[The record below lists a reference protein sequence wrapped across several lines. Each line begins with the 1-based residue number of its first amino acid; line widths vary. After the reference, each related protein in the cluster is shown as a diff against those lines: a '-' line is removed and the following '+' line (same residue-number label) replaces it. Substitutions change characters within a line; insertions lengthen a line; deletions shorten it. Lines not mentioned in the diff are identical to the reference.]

1 MSWWEF
7 RGFWGIL
14 QRSHCVNHVARW
26 ANRMD
31 NLVMDNLSPD
41 YFKLANF
48 KGIYLMGN

>member
-1 MSWWEF
+1 MAAGLFLFFDESN
-7 RGFWGIL
+7 
-14 QRSHCVNHVARW
+14 CVNHVARW